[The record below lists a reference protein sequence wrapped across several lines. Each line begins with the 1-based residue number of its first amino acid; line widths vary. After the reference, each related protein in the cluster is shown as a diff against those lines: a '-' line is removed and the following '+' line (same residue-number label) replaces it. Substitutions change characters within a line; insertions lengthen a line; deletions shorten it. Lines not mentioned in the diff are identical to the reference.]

1 MDPADED
8 EEDHSPPFYA
18 ASVATGNAG
27 DPLLCCCTSQ
37 CPCCGF
43 AADWHRSMKRKLD
56 TAPPP
61 PPLPLD
67 FATVRVEAENEIMA
81 LREALVKHQQT
92 IHDLYAEL
100 EEERN
105 ASSTAASEAMSMIL
119 RLQRE
124 KAEAQMEAR
133 QFKRLAEEKMAHD
146 QQEIIAL
153 EDLLFKRDQAIL
165 SLSNDLQTLR
175 HRLNFFDNPQTL
187 TTSLPTT
194 PLSATAEFPPYPALR
209 CTIPTAD
216 FDLNI
221 ADDAP
226 SPADLEKYA
235 FGETPRDRIQ
245 NLEQRIGELER
256 TPSTKVME
264 KGVVGYYY
272 SPRRPRHLRRM
283 SFDSFGSGSFRRGDE
298 FPLSIERAGSEN
310 NEEICDRIYTID
322 AVHACNDSMNTPREF
337 GAGNGRDAGEI
348 EKLYTRLQA
357 LEADRESMRQA
368 IMSVSTD
375 KAQMVLLKEIA
386 QQLCTDD
393 KPVEKKIVKKPSFT
407 KSFSIMNAV
416 KWVMSFVFWKKKAFR
431 CRYPLG
437 LSSSNAGLLLLL
449 EKSPRMRQRRCL
461 SGIRR

>member
-8 EEDHSPPFYA
+8 DEDHHSPPFY
-18 ASVATGNAG
+18 STITAG

-43 AADWHRSMKRKLD
+43 SADWRRSMKRKLD
-56 TAPPP
+56 AVPPP
-61 PPLPLD
+61 PLLPLD

-153 EDLLFKRDQAIL
+153 EDLLFKRDQGIQ

-175 HRLNFFDNPQTL
+175 YRLNSFDNPQT
-187 TTSLPTT
+187 PTT

-245 NLEQRIGELER
+245 NFEQRICELER

-264 KGVVGYYY
+264 KGVVGYFY

-283 SFDSFGSGSFRRGDE
+283 SFESFGSGSFRRGDE

-310 NEEICDRIYTID
+310 NEEICDRVYTID
-322 AVHACNDSMNTPREF
+322 AVHACNDSMNTSREF
-337 GAGNGRDAGEI
+337 GAGNGRDEGEI

-357 LEADRESMRQA
+357 LEADREYMRQA

-386 QQLCTDD
+386 QQLCKDD
-393 KPVEKKIVKKPSFT
+393 MPVEKKIVKKPSFI

-416 KWVMSFVFWKKKAFR
+416 KWVMSFVCWKKKAVR

-437 LSSSNAGLLLLL
+437 LASSNAGLLLLL